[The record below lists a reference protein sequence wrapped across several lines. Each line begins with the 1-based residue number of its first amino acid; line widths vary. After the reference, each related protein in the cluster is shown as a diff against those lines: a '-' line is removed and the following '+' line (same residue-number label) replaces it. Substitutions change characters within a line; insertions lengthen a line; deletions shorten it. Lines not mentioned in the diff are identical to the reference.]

1 MSKRGFKKAIQKAH
15 TKFLKWAEANNLNF
29 VLSSEM
35 KKQNESSNTMLP
47 SYEEPKIL
55 YQELHF

>member
-35 KKQNESSNTMLP
+35 KKQDESSD
-47 SYEEPKIL
+47 EPVKKKKII
-55 YQELHF
+55 HKRKFID